1 MGPSCPGSGTEERT
15 CTHNHH
21 PGLNDGGQVSAR
33 ERRDQ
38 EHRGQRSSLALRS
51 QRSEVHVANQG
62 LEAMTSDSW
71 LNSDKAMLKWWVKM

>member
-1 MGPSCPGSGTEERT
+1 M
-15 CTHNHH
+15 
-21 PGLNDGGQVSAR
+21 SAR